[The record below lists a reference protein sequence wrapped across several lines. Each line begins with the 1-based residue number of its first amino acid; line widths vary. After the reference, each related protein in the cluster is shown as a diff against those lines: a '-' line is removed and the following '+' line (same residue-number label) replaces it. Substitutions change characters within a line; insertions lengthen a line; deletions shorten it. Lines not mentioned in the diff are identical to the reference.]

1 MSNIS
6 PFDFIFKMQKGE
18 EFNEAEWGKDY
29 QPFLISRI
37 LSTDVRLVPALNK
50 LNVVS
55 ELPKPMHY
63 EFCKSLVD
71 LIKKP
76 YIAYGK
82 EGLSIK
88 KRDNT
93 VKESISIFF
102 ETGYND
108 QESYLEVL
116 EDKDVEDIVK
126 YVERNQLR

>member
-1 MSNIS
+1 
-6 PFDFIFKMQKGE
+6 
-18 EFNEAEWGKDY
+18 
-29 QPFLISRI
+29 
-37 LSTDVRLVPALNK
+37 
-50 LNVVS
+50 
-55 ELPKPMHY
+55 MHY
-63 EFCKSLVD
+63 EFCKSLVN

>member
-50 LNVVS
+50 LNVVGD
-55 ELPKPMHY
+55 LPKSIHY
-63 EFCKSLVD
+63 EFCKSLVN

-76 YIAYGK
+76 YLAYGK

>member
-6 PFDFIFKMQKGE
+6 PFDFISNMQKGVDY
-18 EFNEAEWGKDY
+18 NQSEWEKDY

-37 LSTDVRLVPALNK
+37 LSTDTRLVPALNK
-50 LNVVS
+50 LNVVG
-55 ELPKPMHY
+55 ELPKNMHY
-63 EFCKSLVD
+63 EFCKSLVKM
-71 LIKKP
+71 IKKP